1 MSAQCPCATRP
12 VPYRLEL
19 LWVKPPGTPHSAGSR
34 KPSKNKRS
42 ACLQNRGAKNRKSD
56 EKWISI
62 TRTTLV
68 VVRRT
73 RLWSVSRSFHRGDVC
88 LTCFHVRPRISL
100 RKSLPKTMV
109 RTLDTVSDT
118 VPFPLV
124 KTSDGVHGSSWSF
137 HWLAQTFLFVTH
149 LRCTVVL
156 SSKAFIGPIPSWV
169 WAALRLK
176 QSISM
181 SAPRHAFSDGVT
193 RGPKRTWP
201 GCGKSGGRW
210 LMWIDSSMIFNE
222 CFGVPRFWYPQTPKL
237 DPPQLPMYGVSLEGH
252 QGDWG
257 LRAYSSR
264 IFLCLMWLKPPEN
277 ATERNG
283 MVDPKAIDPIVTQPP
298 IY

>member
-1 MSAQCPCATRP
+1 MF
-12 VPYRLEL
+12 
-19 LWVKPPGTPHSAGSR
+19 SR
-34 KPSKNKRS
+34 STQDISP
-42 ACLQNRGAKNRKSD
+42 QITAKNHGLDTGHSVRHSPFPTRKNQ
-56 EKWISI
+56 WWGPWLFMILP
-62 TRTTLV
+62 LV
-68 VVRRT
+68 GPN
-73 RLWSVSRSFHRGDVC
+73 L
-88 LTCFHVRPRISL
+88 SL
-100 RKSLPKTMV
+100 RNASQMY
-109 RTLDTVSDT
+109 R
-118 VPFPLV
+118 
-124 KTSDGVHGSSWSF
+124 
-137 HWLAQTFLFVTH
+137 
-149 LRCTVVL
+149 

-181 SAPRHAFSDGVT
+181 SAPRHVFSHGVT

-257 LRAYSSR
+257 LRAYSSLYHC

-283 MVDPKAIDPIVTQPP
+283 MVDPKAIDPIDPNSNSTPNLLEMMYQYELWTIPSWRLMALDLP
-298 IY
+298 Q